1 MFEQINQPA
10 AVKGWPPCLWCD
22 AGDTC
27 FDLNCVFCD
36 GGSDDKHN
44 PTPNP

>member
-10 AVKGWPPCLWCD
+10 IEKGWPPCMWCD
-22 AGDTC
+22 QDDTC
-27 FDLNCVFCD
+27 FDLNCVLCD
-36 GGSDDKHN
+36 GETDDKHN